1 MIRKRPINK
10 IVLSGVDVHS
20 KKPAAAVALQVV
32 PSVVVSNQ
40 NDAASFKSA
49 KVQLSSN
56 QIMVVKSSGYVGKH
70 VGSSSSQTMSFQ
82 PGLPLSK
89 VSEQVVPV
97 AVTDAIVS
105 ASPSYQVENFSQ
117 PMWMK
122 KGLIAVVEVPLY
134 QRAGLE

>member
-1 MIRKRPINK
+1 MRPIK

-32 PSVVVSNQ
+32 PSAVVSNP

-56 QIMVVKSSGYVGKH
+56 QKMAVKSSGYVGNH
-70 VGSSSSQTMSFQ
+70 VGSSSSQTMSCQ
-82 PGLPLSK
+82 PGLPLST

-105 ASPSYQVENFSQ
+105 ASPSYQVKNFGQ
-117 PMWMK
+117 PMWMM
-122 KGLIAVVEVPLY
+122 KGLIAVVDVPLN
-134 QRAGLE
+134 QRRAGL

>member
-1 MIRKRPINK
+1 MRPIK

-32 PSVVVSNQ
+32 PSAVVSNP

-49 KVQLSSN
+49 KVQRSSN
-56 QIMVVKSSGYVGKH
+56 QKMAVKSSGYVGNH
-70 VGSSSSQTMSFQ
+70 VGSSSSQTMSCQ
-82 PGLPLSK
+82 PGLPLST

-105 ASPSYQVENFSQ
+105 ASPSYQVKNFGQ
-117 PMWMK
+117 PMWMM
-122 KGLIAVVEVPLY
+122 KGLIAVVDVPLN
-134 QRAGLE
+134 QRRAGL

>member
-1 MIRKRPINK
+1 MRPIK

-32 PSVVVSNQ
+32 PSAVVSNL

-56 QIMVVKSSGYVGKH
+56 QKMAVKSSGYVGNH
-70 VGSSSSQTMSFQ
+70 VGSSSSQTMSCQ
-82 PGLPLSK
+82 PGLPLST

-105 ASPSYQVENFSQ
+105 ASPSYQVENFGQ
-117 PMWMK
+117 PNVDDERTHCRSGRSFKPACWT
-122 KGLIAVVEVPLY
+122 
-134 QRAGLE
+134 